1 MKRMVI
7 LFLVVAGINISCQNK
22 MKVVPVDLATAKT
35 AVSELLDKY
44 YTALNARDAN
54 TCLSILTEDV
64 LLCGT
69 DPDEFWNKADASKV
83 VSQMLADTAIK
94 FNFKIDKREIRIASD
109 GNSAVVVDQINSN
122 FICPKIPLRVDYH
135 LVKNNDV
142 WQIDFCSDNLI
153 PYNKDLATIN
163 KALE

>member
-1 MKRMVI
+1 MKKIVF
-7 LFLVVAGINISCQNK
+7 LLLVVAGINTSCQNK

-44 YTALNARDAN
+44 YSALNTRDAN
-54 TCLSILTEDV
+54 TCLSFLTEDV

-69 DPDEFWNKADASKV
+69 DPGEFWNKTDASKV
-83 VSQMLADTAIK
+83 VEQMLADTSMK
-94 FNFKIDKREIRIASD
+94 FNFKIDKREIRISRD
-109 GNSAVVVDQINSN
+109 GNSAVVVDQMLSN
-122 FICPKIPLRVDYH
+122 FICPKIPLRIDYH

-142 WQIDFCSDNLI
+142 WQIDFCSDSLI
-153 PYNKDLATIN
+153 PYNKDLATLN